1 MDPTSPSPPT
11 LSAAEIQ
18 RTTVDFP
25 RRHLWVRIFTVLN
38 GVSVLFNALSLNLFG
53 AAFSVVLFI
62 ASLSAWR
69 ATNLFTAAHESGN
82 KAALFDAIE
91 QLETYFKVS
100 TITLVVGVALMVLAV
115 VLLGIV
121 LLVLGAAI
129 LGGQS

>member
-1 MDPTSPSPPT
+1 MDQNLPPT
-11 LSAAEIQ
+11 LSAADIQ
-18 RTTVDFP
+18 RATGDFP

-38 GVSVLFNALSLNLFG
+38 GVSVLFNAVSLNLFG

-69 ATNLFTAAHESGN
+69 ATNLFTAAHQSGN

-100 TITLVVGVALMVLAV
+100 TITLVVGVVLMVAAV
-115 VLLGIV
+115 VLLLILM
-121 LLVLGAAI
+121 LLLGAK
-129 LGGQS
+129 LMGGMS